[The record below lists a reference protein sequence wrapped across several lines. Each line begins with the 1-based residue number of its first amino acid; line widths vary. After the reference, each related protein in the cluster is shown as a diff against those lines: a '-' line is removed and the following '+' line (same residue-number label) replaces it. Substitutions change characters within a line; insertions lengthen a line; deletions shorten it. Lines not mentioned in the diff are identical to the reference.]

1 MPKPSFDHNIFEYG
15 GYDLELYFVKEV
27 VGLDSLHYGYFEP
40 GDALTMDALRRA
52 QSRYT
57 ETLADLLPADVHR
70 VLDVGC
76 GVGDVARAMAGRGKT
91 VIALSPDRNHGR
103 YLEGSHPRISFV
115 NRRFEDHGHADP
127 VDLVLM
133 SESQNYFE
141 TEAGL
146 SQCRKH
152 LRPGGYL
159 LVSGMFVKEPCEEF
173 KDIVN
178 AEAPY
183 FAAAARQGFE
193 LLERRDIT
201 DQVVPTLQF
210 ALQALEQF
218 IEPVPRMLGHYIR
231 ARSPVKHWLLKTF
244 FGRQVRDYQKTLDY
258 YKTRMDVDLF
268 KRRVRYLRV
277 LFRHNA
283 AGVAAPAAMTAA
295 AAV

>member
-1 MPKPSFDHNIFEYG
+1 MQKPQFENNVFEYG
-15 GYDLELYFVKEV
+15 GYDLELFFVREV
-27 VGLDSLHYGYFEP
+27 VGLDSLHYGCFEP

-52 QSRYT
+52 QTRYT

-76 GVGDVARAMAGRGKT
+76 GVGDVARALAGRGKT

-103 YLEGSHPRISFV
+103 YSEGVHPKITFV
-115 NRRFEDHGHADP
+115 NRRFEDHGRADP

-141 TEAGL
+141 TEVGL
-146 SQCRKH
+146 AQVRRH
-152 LRPGGYL
+152 LRPNGYL

-183 FAAAARQGFE
+183 IAAAAAHGFE

-201 DQVVPTLQF
+201 DQVIPTLEF
-210 ALQALEQF
+210 ARQAIAQF
-218 IEPVPRMLGHYIR
+218 IEPVPRMLGHYMR
-231 ARSPVKHWLLKTF
+231 ARSPIKHWLLQTF
-244 FGRQVRDYQKTLDY
+244 FGRQMRDYQRTLEF
-258 YKTRMDVDLF
+258 YKTRTDTDLF

-283 AGVAAPAAMTAA
+283 E
-295 AAV
+295 AAVAIA

>member
-1 MPKPSFDHNIFEYG
+1 MSKTQFEHNIFEYG

-52 QSRYT
+52 QARYT
-57 ETLADLLPADVHR
+57 ETLADLLPADVTR

-76 GVGDVARAMAGRGKT
+76 GVGDIARAMAGRGKT
-91 VIALSPDRNHGR
+91 VVALSPDRNHGR
-103 YLEGSHPRISFV
+103 YLEGSHPRITFV
-115 NRRFEDHGHADP
+115 NRRFEDHSNAEP

-141 TEAGL
+141 TDAGL
-146 SQCRKH
+146 AQCRKH

-183 FAAAARQGFE
+183 FAAAAKQGFQ

-210 ALQALEQF
+210 SLQALAQYVES
-218 IEPVPRMLGHYIR
+218 VPRMLDHYMR

-244 FGRQVRDYQKTLDY
+244 FGRQLRDYQKTIEY
-258 YKTRMDVDLF
+258 YKTRMDADLF

-277 LFRHNA
+277 LFRHGPSPA
-283 AGVAAPAAMTAA
+283 LADGGAGA
-295 AAV
+295 

>member
-1 MPKPSFDHNIFEYG
+1 MAKPQFEQNLFEYG

-52 QSRYT
+52 QARYT

-76 GVGDVARAMAGRGKT
+76 GVGDIARAMAGRGKT

-103 YLEGSHPRISFV
+103 YLEGSHPRITFV
-115 NRRFEDHGHADP
+115 NRRFEDHPHSDP

-141 TEAGL
+141 TDTGL
-146 SQCRKH
+146 TQCRRH
-152 LRPGGYL
+152 LRSDGYL

-183 FAAAARQGFE
+183 FAAAARHGFR

-210 ALQALEQF
+210 ALQALAQYVES
-218 IEPVPRMLGHYIR
+218 VPRMLNHYMR
-231 ARSPVKHWLLKTF
+231 ARSPLKHWLLKNF
-244 FGRQVRDYQKTLDY
+244 FGRQLRDYQRTIDY
-258 YKTRMDVDLF
+258 YKTRMDADLF
-268 KRRVRYLRV
+268 RRRVRYLRI
-277 LFRHNA
+277 LLRLE
-283 AGVAAPAAMTAA
+283 PAA
-295 AAV
+295 AAAAGA